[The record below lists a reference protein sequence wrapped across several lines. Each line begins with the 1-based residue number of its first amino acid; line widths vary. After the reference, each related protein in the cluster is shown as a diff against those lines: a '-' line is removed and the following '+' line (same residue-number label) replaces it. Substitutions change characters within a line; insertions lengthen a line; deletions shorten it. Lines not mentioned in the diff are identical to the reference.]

1 MILDKEIPFTEI
13 LYLKEGLPVPTL
25 KRIINNLANPMK
37 ELVRTEEKEF
47 KVNSIDLD
55 DKNSVIYFLHKHPI
69 CLQRPIFFNGLEFV
83 ICRPPEIILK
93 FL

>member
-47 KVNSIDLD
+47 KVN
-55 DKNSVIYFLHKHPI
+55 
-69 CLQRPIFFNGLEFV
+69 
-83 ICRPPEIILK
+83 
-93 FL
+93 

>member
-1 MILDKEIPFTEI
+1 M
-13 LYLKEGLPVPTL
+13 PTI
-25 KRIINNLANPMK
+25 KKIINNLANPMR
-37 ELVRTEEKEF
+37 ELVRTNEKVF
-47 KVNSIDLD
+47 KKNSIDLN
-55 DKNSVIYFLHKHPI
+55 DKNSVISFLHKHPI